1 MLYLS
6 TMLYW
11 ECLKQGT
18 FLVSSLMFKTRNG
31 ILDFDLPSVD
41 DGLHTQHNVY
51 IFSVQCP
58 TNM

>member
-1 MLYLS
+1 
-6 TMLYW
+6 
-11 ECLKQGT
+11 
-18 FLVSSLMFKTRNG
+18 MFKTRNG